1 MIDLAPLRALR
12 YAREAGDLSRLLA
25 PPYDVID
32 PGLAADLRG
41 RSPHNAV
48 RLVLPEGSDSERY
61 ARAAD
66 RLADWR
72 AAGILRRDESPALY
86 AYEQSFELEGER
98 LRRRALFG
106 ALRLTDLD
114 QGEVL
119 PHEETHASPKED
131 RSALLEAT
139 LTQLSPVL
147 LLGRDPDGELR
158 ARLGAAIGGS
168 DPEREAITP
177 DGIRHRLWRL
187 PGSASV
193 ERLTEPGMVPS
204 LLIADGHHRYET
216 ALAFRD
222 RHRELP
228 AAGRILAAVV
238 PDSDPGLVSLPTHR
252 SLTGTGGDG
261 PWRSKLGRAFEIVDA
276 GTSDPAAAAR
286 GLADGIAPL
295 ALVDGSGGPVRWL
308 RPRPRAL
315 AAAGFQPEG
324 ASAPPLL
331 FDRLIL
337 RRCFGLEAGS
347 AVSAGRL
354 GYHRDA
360 RGAADAAAEDG
371 AAFLLAP
378 LRTDDLWDLVRAGGR
393 LPPKS
398 TYFWPKLPSG
408 LLFRPLEDSPS
419 GRG

>member
-1 MIDLAPLRALR
+1 VTDLAPFRALR
-12 YAREAGDLSRLLA
+12 YAPEAGDLARLLA

-32 PGLAADLRG
+32 PELAADLRE

-48 RLVLPEGSDSERY
+48 RLVLPEGPDPGRY

-72 AAGILRRDESPALY
+72 ATGILRRDKSPALY

-119 PHEETHASPKED
+119 PHEETHAGPKED

-139 LTQLSPVL
+139 LTQLSAVL

-158 ARLGAAIGGS
+158 ARLAAAIDS
-168 DPEREAITP
+168 SEPEREAVTP

-187 PGSASV
+187 PGSRSV
-193 ERLTEPGMVPS
+193 ERLTEPARVPS

-222 RHRELP
+222 RHPELSG
-228 AAGRILAAVV
+228 AARVLAAVV

-252 SLTGTGGDG
+252 SLTGDDGDG
-261 PWRSKLGRAFEIVDA
+261 PWRSKLARVFEIVDA
-276 GTSDPAAAAR
+276 GMSHPPEAAR
-286 GLADGIAPL
+286 GLEDGAAPL
-295 ALVDGSGGPVRWL
+295 ALVDGDGGSVHWL

-331 FDRLIL
+331 FDRLVL
-337 RRCFGLEAGS
+337 RRCFGLEAGA

-360 RGAADAAAEDG
+360 RGAAEAAGRDG

-378 LRTDDLWDLVRAGGR
+378 LRTVDLWDLVRAGGR

-408 LLFRPLEDSPS
+408 LLFRPLEDTLS
-419 GRG
+419 GRT